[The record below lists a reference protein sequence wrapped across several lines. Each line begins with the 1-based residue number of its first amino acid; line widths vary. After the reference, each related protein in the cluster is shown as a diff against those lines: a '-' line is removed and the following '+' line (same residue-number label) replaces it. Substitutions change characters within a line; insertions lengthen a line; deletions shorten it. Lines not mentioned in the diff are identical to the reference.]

1 MVWKKRLRT
10 FSLLLDLQRDRLA
23 RLLQQTDG
31 FTQRFPLQAAAVDR
45 KNTVAYMD
53 RTSPVNNTKTHR
65 NIHSGFSNSKIIL
78 DKTLKKTGTELT
90 VSGKHKYT
98 YTQNRNENHFCRKE
112 VKTQLMMRKIIIFK
126 QQRATLSTSSGIL
139 NFTPYFIPPVT
150 DVIFRKMK
158 NLFLF
163 KISLIFYSETI

>member
-126 QQRATLSTSSGIL
+126 TAEGDTLH
-139 NFTPYFIPPVT
+139 FIWHPKLIMSVT
-150 DVIFRKMK
+150 VSLHISFLQSLM
-158 NLFLF
+158 LFLERW
-163 KISLIFYSETI
+163 KIFSYLIFP

>member
-1 MVWKKRLRT
+1 MVWKKHLRT

-53 RTSPVNNTKTHR
+53 RTSPVNNTKTQR

-139 NFTPYFIPPVT
+139 SLSCLSRFHSIFHSSSHWCYF
-150 DVIFRKMK
+150 
-158 NLFLF
+158 
-163 KISLIFYSETI
+163 